1 MLKAKGW
8 KREWPANS
16 KEQKAGVST
25 LISNKVGF
33 HTKCIIK
40 DEWYHVMMMKDST
53 HQEDRVILNLDAL
66 RKSVMFSLPSVSPL
80 EFSFPSARD
89 FRHAPCSSFS
99 TQQPVWP
106 SHCSDGSSY
115 NTPIPECGASVW
127 CGLICSVPA
136 LPTSAPSQPLHH
148 HLLWSVV
155 LWMRYCLCLV
165 WSALSYSFGWLKCT
179 LLRQP
184 SLPSLFWTGAFPLLA
199 LRRHLVYF
207 IALFHTL
214 SSSPL
219 YLPAYLSKV

>member
-1 MLKAKGW
+1 MKAKGW

-25 LISNKVGF
+25 LISNKIAF

-53 HQEDRVILNLDAL
+53 HREDTVILNLDAL
-66 RKSVMFSLPSVSPL
+66 LKSVTFSLPSVSPL

-115 NTPIPECGASVW
+115 NTRF
-127 CGLICSVPA
+127 L
-136 LPTSAPSQPLHH
+136 
-148 HLLWSVV
+148 SVV
-155 LWMRYCLCLV
+155 HLYGAGSSV
-165 WSALSYSFGWLKCT
+165 VYP
-179 LLRQP
+179 P
-184 SLPSLFWTGAFPLLA
+184 SLLLP
-199 LRRHLVYF
+199 HHSHY
-207 IALFHTL
+207 TP
-214 SSSPL
+214 SSPL
-219 YLPAYLSKV
+219 VSSPLDALLPLSGLVCPLLLIWLA